1 MLVVARH
8 AGVCPRAL
16 LVVSLLLVQ
25 GFRCSKKS
33 FIEFKGCWKMAK
45 AGSMREGA
53 VSCVETCDGEM
64 VAALLKDAESWLL
77 ANMKLSPD
85 NGQSRE
91 LCTGLTAALV
101 WVTHP

>member
-1 MLVVARH
+1 MLVQR
-8 AGVCPRAL
+8 
-16 LVVSLLLVQ
+16 
-25 GFRCSKKS
+25 FRCSKKS

-64 VAALLKDAESWLL
+64 VTALLKVAESWLL

-91 LCTGLTAALV
+91 LCTRLTPVLV
-101 WVTHP
+101 WVMHP